1 MEIRFTRDI
10 QIASHDSALLLVFFF
25 CTSLNDCRSEC
36 RFLSCVQLA
45 AATSEPMMILWWYF
59 IVSLFNVQEKR
70 GRWTVFFLLDVD
82 GSPHRHDSSPVGRQQ
97 PPAEKIER
105 ERRVLC
111 YTEEKVEI
119 EEWKNPILFSWTLY
133 ICPNIGFIFLS
144 QLFTWQKKIS
154 KNRFHLTRKNY
165 CSTQVL
171 AWSCWSHSEIDYFS
185 LSVN

>member
-25 CTSLNDCRSEC
+25 ARVS
-36 RFLSCVQLA
+36 
-45 AATSEPMMILWWYF
+45 MIVDPSVVFSPVCNWPLLPANRWWYF
-59 IVSLFNVQEKR
+59 DGTLLLVYSMYRRREDD
-70 GRWTVFFLLDVD
+70 GRFFFLLDVD

-119 EEWKNPILFSWTLY
+119 EEWKNPILLSWTLY

-144 QLFTWQKKIS
+144 QLYMAEKKS
-154 KNRFHLTRKNY
+154 KNRFYLTRKNY